1 MVLHIK
7 YLLLIQRPSLFFKV
21 LSGQAKCTETTF
33 PSIYNSLR
41 YDDQANIV
49 TFHIS
54 EKDWHELESN
64 AFMWISSSDMNPV
77 INRDLLFLGGE
88 TIERNQRVDPVEIFG
103 LFSVQAFNVIETN
116 ANCQVLKVALQ
127 LKLLQFHS
135 KNPE

>member
-1 MVLHIK
+1 MVLYNK
-7 YLLLIQRPSLFFKV
+7 YLLLIQRSSLFFKM
-21 LSGQAKCTETTF
+21 LSGQEKCTETTF

-54 EKDWHELESN
+54 EEDWHELESN

-77 INRDLLFLGGE
+77 INRDLLFL
-88 TIERNQRVDPVEIFG
+88 
-103 LFSVQAFNVIETN
+103 ETN
-116 ANCQVLKVALQ
+116 ANCRVLKVALQ

-135 KNPE
+135 KNPG

>member
-1 MVLHIK
+1 MVLYNK
-7 YLLLIQRPSLFFKV
+7 YLLLIQRSSLFFKM

-77 INRDLLFLGGE
+77 INCDLLFLGGD

-103 LFSVQAFNVIETN
+103 LFSVQAFTVIETN

-135 KNPE
+135 KNPG

>member
-1 MVLHIK
+1 MVLYKK
-7 YLLLIQRPSLFFKV
+7 YLLLIQRSSLFFKM
-21 LSGQAKCTETTF
+21 LSGQAICTETTF

-103 LFSVQAFNVIETN
+103 LFSVQAFTAIETN

-127 LKLLQFHS
+127 LKLPQFHS

>member
-1 MVLHIK
+1 MVLHKK
-7 YLLLIQRPSLFFKV
+7 YLLLIQRSSLFFKM

-103 LFSVQAFNVIETN
+103 LFSVQAFTVIETN

-135 KNPE
+135 KNPG

>member
-1 MVLHIK
+1 MVLYNK
-7 YLLLIQRPSLFFKV
+7 YLLLIQRSSLFFKM

-77 INRDLLFLGGE
+77 INRDLLFLGGD
-88 TIERNQRVDPVEIFG
+88 TIERNQRVDPVEKFG
-103 LFSVQAFNVIETN
+103 LFSAQAFTVIETN
-116 ANCQVLKVALQ
+116 ANCRVLKVALQ

-135 KNPE
+135 KNPG

>member
-1 MVLHIK
+1 M
-7 YLLLIQRPSLFFKV
+7 
-21 LSGQAKCTETTF
+21 LSGQAICTETTF
-33 PSIYNSLR
+33 SSIYNSLR

-64 AFMWISSSDMNPV
+64 AFMWITSSDMNPV
-77 INRDLLFLGGE
+77 INHDLLFLGGE

-103 LFSVQAFNVIETN
+103 LFSVQAFTVIETN

>member
-1 MVLHIK
+1 MVLYKK
-7 YLLLIQRPSLFFKV
+7 YLLLIQRSSLFFKM

-54 EKDWHELESN
+54 EKDWHELQSN
-64 AFMWISSSDMNPV
+64 AYMWISSSDMNPV

-88 TIERNQRVDPVEIFG
+88 TIERNQRVDPAEIFG
-103 LFSVQAFNVIETN
+103 LFSVQAFTVIETN

>member
-1 MVLHIK
+1 M
-7 YLLLIQRPSLFFKV
+7 

-54 EKDWHELESN
+54 EKDWHELQSN
-64 AFMWISSSDMNPV
+64 AYMWISSSDMNPV

-88 TIERNQRVDPVEIFG
+88 TIERNQRVDPAEIFG
-103 LFSVQAFNVIETN
+103 LFSVQAFTVIETN

>member
-1 MVLHIK
+1 M
-7 YLLLIQRPSLFFKV
+7 
-21 LSGQAKCTETTF
+21 LSGQAICTETTS

-54 EKDWHELESN
+54 EEDWHELESN
-64 AFMWISSSDMNPV
+64 AFMWITSSDMNPV

-103 LFSVQAFNVIETN
+103 LFSVQAFTVIETN